1 MKENLEKIVAVICIV
16 IMFLVGFATLAMD
29 NKEPVLS
36 QDENRMLNGMPSFN
50 YDTVFDG
57 SFASDFEKYMID
69 RIPLRNQIIGIQN
82 TITQSMSVVT
92 YEDTLNVVDTKITQQ
107 MENMEEE
114 ELVAP
119 VPIAATPSPT
129 PQATPTQ
136 SDDTAI
142 QFEVTPTP
150 QPTATPD
157 PSYFS
162 GRRHMSIGYINNT
175 TENTKVLF
183 SFETEDV
190 VNFADNIIALNEL
203 VKEDG
208 SLTYI
213 FALESVK
220 ARPVIASIEQGN
232 SITMYDEAMNVIDY
246 FVPDKVNLISAP
258 VLFEEPLNNGEQMYF
273 FTDHHWTIEGIH
285 HVYTEA
291 MNKIGIQPLTWKDY
305 DVTYE
310 YPFRGAYYRSAQ
322 TNYYKENPDTLAILS
337 FPQADTFTHY
347 LGDDNIEEL
356 PILQWDAPANDRYR
370 VYYDGPQFLGPLS
383 VIETTSNTDKNALV
397 IIDSYGIPFS
407 CMLIPHYDNVCIMD
421 LRYMYRSTES
431 YYFDDIIKQY
441 DVDDVFMVLG
451 DLNTYGSYYSKSL
464 GVYMTNPDE

>member
-1 MKENLEKIVAVICIV
+1 MKEKLEKIVAVICII
-16 IMFLVGFATLAMD
+16 IMFAIGFTTLIMD
-29 NKEPVLS
+29 NKESMLS
-36 QDENRMLNGMPSFN
+36 EDENRMLQGMPDFS

-69 RIPLRNQIIGIQN
+69 RIPFRKQVIGIQN
-82 TITQSMSVVT
+82 VITQSMSVVT

-107 MENMEEE
+107 MENMDED
-114 ELVAP
+114 ELIT
-119 VPIAATPSPT
+119 PIPIV
-129 PQATPTQ
+129 ATPTPEPQ
-136 SDDTAI
+136 T
-142 QFEVTPTP
+142 TPTSPDNTTIQLEITPIP

-157 PSYFS
+157 PNYFD
-162 GRRHMSIGYINNT
+162 GHRHMSIGYIDNT
-175 TENTKVLF
+175 TENAKVLF
-183 SFETEDV
+183 SFETETV
-190 VNFADNIIALNEL
+190 VEFADNIIMLNEL
-203 VKEDG
+203 IKEGG

-220 ARPVIASIEQGN
+220 ARPALASIEQGS
-232 SITMYDEAMNVIDY
+232 SITMYDEAMQVIDY
-246 FVPDKVNLISAP
+246 YVPDEVNLISAP

-285 HVYTEA
+285 YAYTDA
-291 MNKIGIQPLTWKDY
+291 MNKIGITPVAWEDY

-310 YPFRGAYYRSAQ
+310 YPFRGAYYRSSQ
-322 TNYYKENPDTLAILS
+322 TNYYIENPDTLAILS

-383 VIETTSNTDKNALV
+383 VIETTSGADRNALV

-407 CMLIPHYDNVCIMD
+407 CMLIPHYDNVCIVD
-421 LRYMYRSTES
+421 LRYMYKSTER
-431 YYFDDIIKQY
+431 YYIDDIMSQY
-441 DVDDVFMVLG
+441 DIDDVFLVLG

-464 GVYMTNPDE
+464 GIYMTNPDK